1 MPSREEEKKQK
12 IRISVRLLVLSFF
25 IMGIMIFVEYVF
37 YPAVSNNIFFNIV
50 SMFMVMLSLYSFFEL
65 LDAIAWDIM

>member
-1 MPSREEEKKQK
+1 
-12 IRISVRLLVLSFF
+12 
-25 IMGIMIFVEYVF
+25 MGIMIFVEYVF

>member
-25 IMGIMIFVEYVF
+25 IMGIMIFVEYVL